1 MNKDFEAGQ
10 KAMAKDIIFYIRK
23 NLGPD
28 LKVNTNLNTKEAYN
42 FATTYAELLKA
53 EFLSND

>member
-1 MNKDFEAGQ
+1 
-10 KAMAKDIIFYIRK
+10 MAKDIIFYIKK

-53 EFLSND
+53 EFLNND